1 MKNPDDSFGQDI
13 YDIWNGEKKKLA
25 FKENRKVYF
34 QVREV
39 WWCSIGQ
46 NLGNESN
53 GKGKCFMRPVLI
65 IKKLNVDTCVCVPL
79 TTKQKYGSWYCEIL
93 LKNESRIAL
102 LNQIR
107 MLHVRRFQRRIGV
120 TSEYDLI
127 KVKEKLRDLLEL
139 F

>member
-1 MKNPDDSFGQDI
+1 MENSDDGLGRDM
-13 YDIWNGEKKKLA
+13 YDIWNDEKKILA
-25 FKENRKVYF
+25 FKEDRKVYF

-53 GKGKCFMRPVLI
+53 GKGRCFMRPVLI

-79 TTKQKYGSWYCEIL
+79 TTKQKYGSWYCGIL
-93 LKNESRIAL
+93 LKSESRIAL

-120 TSEYDLI
+120 VSEHDLI